1 MFVVKHLPVTGQR
14 RKPVSPL
21 AQNKNLFGLFDF
33 ATNVPSN
40 KQRPA
45 VANDKYRVAPLIHI
59 CGATLEAPHR
69 MENSIFG
76 RHPLV
81 PGSRKSDVLMP
92 TQIEITGCR
101 DCGDDEDLPKAI
113 DSATGVDASVLAAA
127 LVPWETKPSIR
138 IDESATPMT
147 ATMRR
152 KVRERTRSDRYHS
165 FPIVLS
171 PTN

>member
-33 ATNVPSN
+33 ATNVPFN

-45 VANDKYRVAPLIHI
+45 VANDKYRVARLIHI

-69 MENSIFG
+69 IENSILG
-76 RHPLV
+76 RHPPV
-81 PGSRKSDVLMP
+81 PGSLNSEVPIP
-92 TQIEITGCR
+92 TQMEIIGCL
-101 DCGDDEDLPKAI
+101 DCIGDEDLPEAT
-113 DSATGVDASVLAAA
+113 DSETGADASVLAAA
-127 LVPWETKPSIR
+127 LVPWETRPSIR
-138 IDESATPMT
+138 IDESATPIT

-152 KVRERTRSDRYHS
+152 RVRERSRSDR
-165 FPIVLS
+165 
-171 PTN
+171 